1 MLKIEDLTSELVKFK
16 TINPKG
22 ESENFYDCVKFISE
36 YFSQNGFSAEIKEFE
51 KGWPTIIVK
60 NNKDG
65 KSILLNG
72 HYDVVPIGDITK
84 WKYDPFSGK
93 IVDNKVFGRGSTD
106 MKGGLAVLINT
117 FIKVA
122 DKIDYNLIFTAV
134 PDEETGGQKGS
145 KYLAQLFSP
154 DFVIVGEP
162 TQGLI
167 NIGEKGL
174 LQVKIIQKG
183 KSAHGSMPSLG
194 ENAIMK
200 LVNDLVSLQKIQEIK
215 INIPQEVEE
224 GSQTLS
230 NINPL
235 LGNELKRISFNPGV
249 IKGGIKV
256 NVVPDLA
263 EAEIDMRIPPGISS
277 EKALASVKEL
287 IKGDLEI
294 LDISEPS
301 YSKGNYI
308 DKFKEIVN
316 AKTFLTTYATDGRY
330 FRYKEIQTIAYG
342 PGELNQLHSYNEY
355 VKIDDLKFVEKN
367 LEEYL
372 TSIKF

>member
-16 TINPKG
+16 TINPKT
-22 ESENFYDCVKFISE
+22 ESESFNDCVNFISE
-36 YFSQNGFSAEIKEFE
+36 YFSQNGFSADIREFE
-51 KGWPTIIVK
+51 KGWPTIIVRNK
-60 NNKDG
+60 KDG
-65 KSILLNG
+65 KSVLLNG
-72 HYDVVPIGDITK
+72 HYDVVPIGDIAK

-145 KYLAQLFSP
+145 KYLAELFSP

-200 LVNDLVSLQKIQEIK
+200 LVNDLFSLQKIQEIK
-215 INIPQEVEE
+215 INIPQEVKD

-235 LGNELKRISFNPGV
+235 LGNELKRISFNPG
-249 IKGGIKV
+249 II
-256 NVVPDLA
+256 NVVPDFA

-277 EKALASVKEL
+277 EKALTSVKEL

-301 YSKGNYI
+301 YSKGNYVE
-308 DKFKEIVN
+308 KFKEITN
-316 AKTFLTTYATDGRY
+316 TKTFLTTYATDGRY
-330 FRYKEIQTIAYG
+330 FRYKGIETIAYG

-355 VKIDDLKFVEKN
+355 VKIDDLKTIGKN
-367 LEEYL
+367 LEEFL